1 MGTMSNGLDAG
12 RESSLNLSPAHT
24 PSVVQWLCCQR
35 WLHPVFGW
43 KKKKDKDEDKSQTV
57 ERRNTRGRKP
67 NTGLITSTENY
78 SLNLNLF
85 STRRKILNLAWSI
98 SLSLPLYISLPLH
111 PSHPVLSLYL
121 RPMCLV
127 GCSVS
132 ILMQAE
138 DFPIDLS
145 VADVL
150 MQRSSVGEN
159 VLRKPSQKHNKS
171 TMIVMKPYWVR
182 KTTFCFETKTWLFS
196 SDEDSRMKR
205 WNVFNK
211 PTQSRRRI
219 PNFFR

>member
-1 MGTMSNGLDAG
+1 MSNMLDAG

-24 PSVVQWLCCQR
+24 PSVAQWLCCQR
-35 WLHPVFGW
+35 WLHPVFGS
-43 KKKKDKDEDKSQTV
+43 KKKRQG
-57 ERRNTRGRKP
+57 RRQITDSRTEKHKGAKP
-67 NTGLITSTENY
+67 NTGLITAPENY

-98 SLSLPLYISLPLH
+98 SLSLPLYISLSLH

-171 TMIVMKPYWVR
+171 TMIVIKPY
-182 KTTFCFETKTWLFS
+182 
-196 SDEDSRMKR
+196 
-205 WNVFNK
+205 
-211 PTQSRRRI
+211 
-219 PNFFR
+219 